1 MVKRSDEFV
10 NDCIPKHCSA
20 CLSFNVFNVSV
31 ARVIT
36 IRLFSLFRLL
46 LAKNLQISFLAR
58 FLLAVY
64 LSNSAVCYRIR
75 LIDSLCVLQHSVRNF
90 TSRHVELI
98 NYRNSF

>member
-1 MVKRSDEFV
+1 MVKSSDEFV

-64 LSNSAVCYRIR
+64 FIKFCSLLQNTLDRFALCTSAFC
-75 LIDSLCVLQHSVRNF
+75 S
-90 TSRHVELI
+90 
-98 NYRNSF
+98 